1 MQALLDIILPVFL
14 VIGFG
19 YLVAWRG
26 LLSAASIDGLMS
38 FTQNVAIPCLLFRA
52 IWTLDLDDS
61 FSLPLLISFYSGS
74 LSCFIV
80 GLFGA
85 RYLFKRD
92 WEDSVAIGFTCL
104 FANSVLLGLA
114 ITERAYGPDSL
125 SANYAIIALHSPF
138 CYGLGITVME
148 FVRARAAG
156 KPNRDLPV
164 IVAKAMF
171 RNALV
176 IGIAIGAVF
185 NLFNVNLPAPFTDAL
200 DMMVRTALPAALFA
214 MGGVLYRYRPEGDIR
229 IILFVCAI
237 SLVLHPSI
245 TWTLGTAFDLDD
257 SAFRSAVLTAAMA
270 PGVNCYVF
278 ANIYGRARRVA
289 ASSVLMASALSVV
302 TAWIWLGALP

>member
-14 VIGFG
+14 VVGFG

-52 IWTLDLDDS
+52 IWTLDLGDS
-61 FSLPLLISFYSGS
+61 FSVPLLISFYTGS
-74 LSCFIV
+74 LTCFVV

-85 RYLFKRD
+85 RYLFNRD
-92 WEDSVAIGFTCL
+92 WEDAVAIGFTCL

-114 ITERAYGPDSL
+114 ITERAFGPDAL
-125 SANYAIIALHSPF
+125 SANYAIIALHSPL
-138 CYGLGITVME
+138 CYGLGITTME

-156 KPNRDLPV
+156 QPNRNLPV

-185 NLFNVNLPAPFTDAL
+185 NVFNVTLPAPFTDAL

-214 MGGVLYRYRPEGDIR
+214 MGGVLFRYRPEGDMR

-237 SLVLHPSI
+237 SLLLHPAI
-245 TWTLGTAFDLDD
+245 TWTLGTSFDLED

-278 ANIYGRARRVA
+278 ANIYGRARRVV
-289 ASSVLMASALSVV
+289 ASSVLMASALSVIS
-302 TAWIWLGALP
+302 AWFWLGTLP

>member
-14 VIGFG
+14 VVGFG

-52 IWTLDLDDS
+52 IWTLDLGDS
-61 FSLPLLISFYSGS
+61 FSVPLLISFYTGS
-74 LSCFIV
+74 LTCFVV

-85 RYLFKRD
+85 RYLFNRD
-92 WEDSVAIGFTCL
+92 WEDAVAIGFTCL

-114 ITERAYGPDSL
+114 ITERAFGPDAL
-125 SANYAIIALHSPF
+125 SANYAIIALHSPL
-138 CYGLGITVME
+138 CYGLGITTME

-156 KPNRDLPV
+156 QPNRNLPM

-176 IGIAIGAVF
+176 IGIAIGAMFNVF
-185 NLFNVNLPAPFTDAL
+185 NVTLPAPFTDAL

-214 MGGVLYRYRPEGDIR
+214 MGGVLFRYRPEGDMR

-237 SLVLHPSI
+237 SLLLHPAI
-245 TWTLGTAFDLDD
+245 TWTLGTSFDLDD

-278 ANIYGRARRVA
+278 ANIYGRARRVV
-289 ASSVLMASALSVV
+289 ASSVLMASALSVIS
-302 TAWIWLGALP
+302 AWFWLGTLP